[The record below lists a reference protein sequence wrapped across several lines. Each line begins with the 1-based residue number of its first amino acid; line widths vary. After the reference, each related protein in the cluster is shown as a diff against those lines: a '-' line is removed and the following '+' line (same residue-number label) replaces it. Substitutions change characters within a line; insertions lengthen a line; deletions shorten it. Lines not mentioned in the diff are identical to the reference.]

1 MSVKNLEIK
10 SSILFNLVFAK
21 KFCFFFLI
29 TDLKFLIP
37 AVIGQILIPTAE
49 FSIHTGIATK
59 EAKAEMETHRVIV
72 GAKISR
78 CSIEVQV
85 QVFLCFFLVIISL
98 YFDSSKGRLLVPSIF
113 LLI

>member
-10 SSILFNLVFAK
+10 SLILFNLVFANK
-21 KFCFFFLI
+21 YCFIILFSFFFLI

-59 EAKAEMETHRVIV
+59 EAKAEMEAHPVIV

-85 QVFLCFFLVIISL
+85 QVFLCFFSYQFII
-98 YFDSSKGRLLVPSIF
+98 FCF
-113 LLI
+113 F